1 MKVLLYNYV
10 ATNRH
15 ALLAG
20 LIQTPWEI
28 DDLPDI
34 TDRELAKKKVAQA
47 DAMIGISFEADLT
60 AVANKLKLIHVPG
73 AGYDAYKLDLLPKG
87 VRMCNCF
94 EHEVPI
100 AEYVML
106 NVLLQV
112 TEQNRYSATMRR
124 GRWDGSGRHDG
135 AFHDEA
141 LGKTIGLIGFG
152 HIGQEV
158 ARRAKAFGMRV
169 LAIRQ
174 KPAAHPHLDWC
185 GGMSDLPQLLRE
197 SDFVVIACPLT
208 PTSKGM
214 LGETQLKMMKP
225 TAYLINPSRGP
236 IIDEAALYD
245 ALKNKRIAG
254 AALDAWWQYPPDIH
268 PTMHGATQP
277 FHELENVTLT
287 PHFSAWTEQMITRR
301 YRRIAENLDRLHHGQ
316 PLERVVF
323 EAK

>member
-15 ALLAG
+15 GLLASA
-20 LIQTPWEI
+20 LKTPWEI

-34 TDRELAKKKVAQA
+34 NDRALAQKKVAAA
-47 DAMIGISFEADLT
+47 DAMIGITFEPDLT
-60 AVANKLKLIHVPG
+60 DVAKNVKLIHVPG
-73 AGYDAYKLDLLPKG
+73 AGYDAYKLDALPKG
-87 VRMCNCF
+87 VRLCNCF

-100 AEYVML
+100 AEYVMT

-141 LGKTIGLIGFG
+141 MGKTIGLLGFG
-152 HIGQEV
+152 HIAKEV
-158 ARRAKAFGMRV
+158 AKRAKAFDMRV
-169 LAIRQ
+169 LAVRQ
-174 KPAAHPHLDWC
+174 TPEAHANLDWC
-185 GGMSDLPQLLRE
+185 GGMSELPRLLRE

-208 PTSKGM
+208 PTSRGM
-214 LGETQLKMMKP
+214 IGAEQLRLMKP

-245 ALKNKRIAG
+245 TLKNRRIAG
-254 AALDAWWQYPPDIH
+254 AALDAWWQYPPDIT
-268 PTMHGATQP
+268 PTARGSTLP

-301 YRRIAENLDRLHHGQ
+301 YRRIAENLDRLYRGE
-316 PLERVVF
+316 PLERVVYH
-323 EAK
+323 AV